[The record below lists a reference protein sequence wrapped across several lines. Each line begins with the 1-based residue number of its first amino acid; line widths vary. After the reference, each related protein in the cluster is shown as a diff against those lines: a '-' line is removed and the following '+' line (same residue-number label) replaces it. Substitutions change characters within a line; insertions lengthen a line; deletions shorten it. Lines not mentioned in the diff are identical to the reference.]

1 MTPESLLL
9 IGDLSMAYD
18 HTFGPAVDRITSLGW
33 GLAIVSLLVVAV
45 ISVLLLIGIFRKR
58 ASHSQGLAVRHD
70 SGGVRW
76 IYVGTGISTVV
87 LIGCM
92 LWTMVVT
99 AAVSRPPQKP
109 ALTIQVTA
117 SQFWWSVR
125 YEGATTA
132 RTFITAN
139 EIHIPVGQ
147 PVRIELSS
155 ADVIHSFWIP
165 QLAGKMDVIPGQTN
179 VTWLQADK
187 PGRYRGQC
195 AAFCGAQHAHMA
207 LLVVADSASDFGTW
221 QQGQLNDIAEGDTPG
236 QKVFET
242 HCAVCHTI
250 RGVSPEGIRGPDLSH
265 LETRSTIAAG
275 LLLNTP
281 SNLAAWITNPQLYKP
296 GTRMPAQILSGVELA
311 AVTSYLNSLH

>member
-1 MTPESLLL
+1 MRLGGES
-9 IGDLSMAYD
+9 SMAYH

-33 GLAIVSLLVVAV
+33 GLAIVSLVVVAV
-45 ISVLLLIGIFRKR
+45 ISVLLLAGIFRKR
-58 ASHSQGLAVRHD
+58 AGSSQGLAVRSD
-70 SGGVRW
+70 SGGVSW

-87 LIGCM
+87 LVGCM

-99 AAVSRPPQKP
+99 AAVSRPPRKP
-109 ALTIQVTA
+109 ALTIEVTA

-125 YEGATTA
+125 YQGVTTT
-132 RTFITAN
+132 RSFVTAN
-139 EIHIPVGQ
+139 EIHIPVGE

-179 VTWLQADK
+179 VSWLEADK
-187 PGRYRGQC
+187 AGRYRGQC

-207 LLVVADSASDFGTW
+207 LLVVAETAVSFAAW
-221 QQGQLNDIAEGDTPG
+221 QESQLAEISGSESEG

-250 RGVSPEGIRGPDLSH
+250 RGISPEGIRGPDLSH
-265 LETRSTIAAG
+265 LKTRSTLAAG
-275 LLLNTP
+275 LLLNT
-281 SNLAAWITNPQLYKP
+281 SGNLAAWIANPQSFKP
-296 GTRMPAQILSGVELA
+296 GARMPAQILSGAELA
-311 AVTSYLNSLH
+311 AVTSYLHTLD